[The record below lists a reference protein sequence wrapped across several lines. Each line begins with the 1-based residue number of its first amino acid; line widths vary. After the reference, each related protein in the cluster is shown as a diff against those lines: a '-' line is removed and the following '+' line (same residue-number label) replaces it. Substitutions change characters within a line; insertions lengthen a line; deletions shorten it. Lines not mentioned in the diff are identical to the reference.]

1 MVEIELLGEY
11 GAHYI
16 DIHVKDETNF
26 SKIFRC
32 TKKENGQN
40 VCLKVIDKN
49 KLKEGDYNYLLKQ
62 IKREEEI
69 ATLCNSNYTV
79 NLYRK
84 LEDSKFIIFEFEN
97 LEGDLKN
104 YIFNN
109 GNLGNNKKN
118 FKKIVLILANALKI
132 IHKNGIIHRDIKP
145 NNIFIDD
152 EESEEFGIAKLG
164 EFFIQLQK

>member
-26 SKIFRC
+26 CKIFGC

-84 LEDSKFIIFEFEN
+84 LEDSKFIIFEFEYF
-97 LEGDLKN
+97 ETDLRN
-104 YIFNN
+104 YIYSK
-109 GNLGNNKKN
+109 GELGSNKE
-118 FKKIVLILANALKI
+118 IL
-132 IHKNGIIHRDIKP
+132 R
-145 NNIFIDD
+145 
-152 EESEEFGIAKLG
+152 KL
-164 EFFIQLQK
+164 F